1 MNKLKLADKLS
12 QLRKKH
18 NLSVTSAAASYG
30 ISFKMLYLL
39 EGGKCSPRI
48 NTLKKIC
55 RYYDVSVSELLKGV
69 AL

>member
-1 MNKLKLADKLS
+1 MNKLKLSDKLTH
-12 QLRKKH
+12 LRKKH
-18 NLSVTSAAASYG
+18 NLSVTSAAESYG

-39 EGGKCSPRI
+39 ESGKYSPQL

-55 RYYDVSVSELLKGV
+55 RYYDVSVPELLKDV